1 MLFTGKGRF
10 HAVPGLQGGRVPLI
24 SVLYVDDEPA
34 LLEIGK
40 IFLERA
46 RTMQV
51 HTETSACHALEV
63 LRRKSY
69 DAVISDYQMPGM
81 DGIGFLKV
89 VRSSFGDIP
98 FILFT
103 GKGREEVAIQAL
115 NNGADYYLQKGGDT
129 KAQFAELHHLLRQVV
144 KQRRTEHALLEQTR
158 QYEQV
163 VKAQT
168 EFICRFSPDGR
179 HLFANDAYYHYFN
192 KKAPDVLGKKF
203 RPEVFPADQN
213 RLVSHFVS
221 LSRENPVSTID
232 HRIIMP
238 DGAVKWQRWTD
249 RAIFNYE
256 GDLVEYQSVGRDITD
271 IKQVEEHLRRKNEEL
286 SAAYEQIA
294 AIEEELR
301 QNYDELSQ
309 NERALRKS
317 ERDYRSVIESIQDV
331 FYRSD
336 REGRL
341 VMASPSAAGLFG
353 CGSVDELIGK
363 DMAATF
369 WKDREAHERFR
380 AEITEKGSVTNYEIA
395 LLDAKGGTRYVSTN
409 SHLYHDEQGNVLGDE
424 GIVRDITAQ
433 KKSREA
439 LKESRDRLQAIVHGS
454 PIPTFVLD
462 REHRVISWNRALEE
476 YSSVTAPEVLGKTEA
491 WRAFYTSER
500 PCLADFILEGD
511 PGGMAGAYGKGCS
524 RSPLIEGAYEATAFF
539 PQMKDGVWL
548 FFTAAPLLDGE
559 GTVIGAVETLQDV
572 TGKFR
577 TETALREACEQM
589 EVAFE
594 EAKASEDMLLVQN
607 RELLL
612 SEQRYRNVVEDQT
625 EFICRFLP
633 DGRHV
638 FVNEAYCRYFGKSRE
653 ELLGRVFRPDIPP
666 EDQELVRRRLDRLTP
681 EEPVATVVHRVILPD
696 GSVRWHRWSD
706 RAIFRKGPDTRPGG
720 SSDPGGSTMPPERD
734 GSGSGRPQVIEYQSV
749 GRDIT
754 DVVIAEEALRQGNRK
769 LTLLNS
775 ITRHDILNKVLVV
788 HGQLDLLREAV
799 SPGEIP
805 GIVAAIAAAT
815 DDITE
820 QIEFTKV
827 YQEVGIREP
836 EWQDPE
842 RIIRCLPVPAHVS
855 VTCDL
860 GGAEVCAD
868 PMFEKVLYNLLEN
881 SLRHGETVTKVRVS
895 AVPTGEG
902 LVVAWEDNGTGISDN
917 DRKHL
922 FQKGFGRHTGLGL
935 FLAREV
941 LSITG
946 ITIRETGSEGTGARF
961 EMVVP
966 PGMFR
971 TRASG
976 TCRCLPG

>member
-1 MLFTGKGRF
+1 MPTGGYR
-10 HAVPGLQGGRVPLI
+10 QYGGVFLI
-24 SVLYVDDEPA
+24 SVLYVDDEPS

-40 IFLERA
+40 IFLERTK
-46 RTMQV
+46 TMQV
-51 HTETSACHALEV
+51 HTEESARHALEV
-63 LRRKSY
+63 LQKKSY

-103 GKGREEVAIQAL
+103 GRGREEVAIQAL

-129 KAQFAELHHLLRQVV
+129 KAQFAELHHLLQQVV

-179 HLFANDAYYHYFN
+179 HLFANDAYYLYFR
-192 KKAPDVLGKKF
+192 KKAQDVLGKKF
-203 RPEVFPADQN
+203 HPEIYPADQS
-213 RLVSHFVS
+213 RLSDHFAS
-221 LSRENPVSTID
+221 LSQANPISTID

-238 DGAVKWQRWTD
+238 GGAVRWQRWTD

-256 GDLVEYQSVGRDITD
+256 GDLVEYQSVGRDISD
-271 IKQVEEHLRRKNEEL
+271 IKQVEEDLRRKNEEL

-301 QNYDELSQ
+301 QNYDELSR
-309 NERALRKS
+309 NERALRES
-317 ERDYRSVIESIQDV
+317 EKDYRSVIESIQDV

-341 VMASPSAAGLFG
+341 IMASPSAARLFG
-353 CGSVDELIGK
+353 CDSVDELIGK
-363 DMAATF
+363 DMAGTF
-369 WKDREAHERFR
+369 WKDGKAHEQFR
-380 AEITEKGSVTNYEIA
+380 AEITAKGSVTNYEIA
-395 LLDAKGGTRYVSTN
+395 LLDAKGETRYVSTS
-409 SHLYHDEQGNVLGDE
+409 SHLYYDEQGNVLGDE

-439 LKESRDRLQAIVHGS
+439 LKESWNRLQAIVHGS

-462 REHRVISWNRALEE
+462 TGHRVISWNRALEE
-476 YSSVTAPEVLGKTEA
+476 YSLVPAQEVIGKAEA
-491 WRAFYTSER
+491 WRAFYVSER
-500 PCLADFILEGD
+500 PCLANFIIEGN
-511 PGGMAGAYGKGCS
+511 PGGIPEVYGKSCS

-559 GTVIGAVETLQDV
+559 GKVIGVVETLQDV
-572 TGKFR
+572 TEKFK
-577 TETALREACEQM
+577 TEKTLREAFEQM

-594 EAKASEDMLLVQN
+594 EAKASEDMLMVQN
-607 RELLL
+607 RELIL

-638 FVNEAYCRYFGKSRE
+638 FVNEAYCRYFGKSRDD
-653 ELLGRVFRPDIPP
+653 LLGNVFIPRIPP
-666 EDQELVRRRLDRLTP
+666 EDQEMVRRHLARLTP
-681 EEPVATVVHRVILPD
+681 DAPVATVVHRVILPD

-706 RAIFRKGPDTRPGG
+706 RAIFGTVTESVPRDRPC
-720 SSDPGGSTMPPERD
+720 
-734 GSGSGRPQVIEYQSV
+734 VVEYQSV

-754 DVVIAEEALRQGNRK
+754 EVVVAEEALRQGNRK
-769 LTLLNS
+769 LNLLNS
-775 ITRHDILNKVLVV
+775 ITRHDILNKALVV
-788 HGQLDLLREAV
+788 HGQLELLRQTT
-799 SPGEIP
+799 SLDEIP
-805 GIVAAIAAAT
+805 EIVAAIGTAT
-815 DDITE
+815 EDITE

-827 YQEVGIREP
+827 YQDVGIREP

-842 RIIRCLPVPAHVS
+842 RIIRGLLVPAHVS
-855 VTCDL
+855 VICDL
-860 GGAEVCAD
+860 GDIEVCAD

-881 SLRHGETVTKVRVS
+881 SLRHGKTVTEVRVS
-895 AVPTGEG
+895 AVTTREG
-902 LVVAWEDNGTGISDN
+902 LVVAWEDNGTGISDE

-922 FQKGFGRHTGLGL
+922 FQKGFGKHTGLGL

-946 ITIRETGSEGTGARF
+946 ITIRETGSQGTGARF
-961 EMVVP
+961 ELLVP
-966 PGMFR
+966 SGMFR
-971 TRASG
+971 TKG
-976 TCRCLPG
+976 MGNQDLHP